1 MTFESILLSNLRT
14 NKWQILHHPKFP
26 IVVLALS
33 MFVTIIAWSVSSSMV
48 QKNIEERFI
57 RHTDDLA
64 AAIESRLLTYETT
77 LRGGAGLF
85 KSAGY
90 VNREQWRTYVRSLNI
105 QQTMPGIQGIGFTQM
120 LSSSQIDRHILDV
133 RASGFTK
140 YNIRPSGKR
149 DPTSSIVYL
158 EPFDWRN
165 QRAFGYDMYS
175 EPVRR
180 EAMIKAMETAQPAMS
195 GRVNLVQETDEA
207 KQHGFLVY
215 VPVYRSNMPI
225 NTMAE
230 RRAAIHGF
238 VYSPFR
244 VGDLMAGIAG
254 SKREGI
260 HFELYD
266 GDSES
271 DAAFLYQSISP
282 ALLPVADEEP
292 HLINRKI
299 PITVVGRQWL
309 VSAHVT
315 ESYGKTGE
323 ITVPTIVA
331 VVGLIINLMLFLT
344 FYALR
349 RQQRQLE
356 QRNASI
362 AILSLAVEQSPH
374 SIVITDLDGTV
385 SYVNPAFS
393 KTTGYAPEE
402 IVGNNQR
409 ILQSGKTPESTYA
422 ELWDTVRRGERW
434 QGRFINRRK
443 DGSDYIDQTIIAP
456 IRSEPDSRISHYL
469 AIKEDISQQELTS
482 QKLTNTE
489 ERLRLALQ
497 ATREVIWD
505 WNLLTDQQTWNETGA
520 EIFGWQDIV
529 SEPQSAAWWIERVH
543 PDDRERLA
551 TEFHR
556 VIEDSSLDSWQDE
569 YRFRRSDDTYAQVLD
584 RGLVV
589 RDLNGKPVRM
599 VGSML
604 DISELTRA
612 RQLLEIQ
619 QTHLEHIVAERTA
632 ELKSSEQRIKLIL
645 ASTADGIIGTDRIG
659 VINFVNPAAE
669 NLLGYPNGALI
680 GLSIMHTILH
690 RHAGELCEDTPNQS
704 LHHGE
709 NNFSNIEETFW
720 RADGEALPVEYS
732 YRTIIECGEEL
743 GFVFG
748 FTDIRTRKAAELAR
762 KKALTEAERLAHIK
776 SEFLANMSHEI
787 RTPLNAVIASAMLME
802 NDTVKPK
809 QRERLTRIIDSSQHL
824 LRLISDILDFS
835 KIDAGRIEIETT
847 DFKLRSVF
855 DLVAS
860 QSVEIATRKGIEW
873 RTSIDPKLPVSLLGD
888 SMRLGQI
895 LLNFSSNAL
904 KFTERGHVTLNAR
917 LLEEGA
923 DNLLVRFE
931 VLDSGRGFDTT
942 RTDTLFEA
950 FMQEDSSTTREFG
963 GTGLGLAISK
973 KITELMRGRIG
984 AESKP
989 DSGST
994 FWVEIP
1000 FKRSVKS
1007 NFPDTTQSSLNGKR
1021 AIILGRDE
1029 VRAGGIQAQLSRL
1042 KIGAQHASTVAEL
1055 VTRVETACR
1064 VKLPYDVLLCVGEK
1078 DEIAAICEPEFQK
1091 RLHNLTQQT
1100 PLRCIAMAAQADRQ
1114 FLDSPLKRG
1123 CFDALLPLELSD
1135 PEVERLLNKLLA
1147 SAPDS
1152 GVQAVS
1158 PAVGSTFDLRSFGK
1172 CRILLA
1178 EDNPINQ
1185 AVALDMLDSFGLTAD
1200 IAHNGQEALILAEN
1214 RPYHLILMDMQMP
1227 VMGGLEATR
1236 EIRRLPGY
1244 EAVPII
1250 ALTANA
1256 FESDRQACLAV
1267 GMSDFLGKPVVP
1279 DSLQRTLRQ
1288 WLNESTVQSPNEAME
1303 LDQTL
1308 ANSCGIAD
1316 ADLPEIPGVNLKM
1329 GLEQMSGKR
1338 STLLRL
1344 LGKLIETHGQDVE
1357 TIRNKLA
1364 AGDLEG
1370 ICRVAHSLK
1379 GSAGMLGA
1387 EAIAASAS
1395 GIEKIVHESHSFDEI
1410 ETQLS
1415 ELDRHFNSI
1424 QNALKVISR

>member
-1 MTFESILLSNLRT
+1 MTTESNWRSHFRT
-14 NKWQILHHPKFP
+14 NQWQILRHPKFP
-26 IVVLALS
+26 MVVLALS
-33 MFVTIIAWSVSSSMV
+33 MLVTVTAWGVSKSMV

-64 AAIESRLLTYETT
+64 GAIEARLLTYETA
-77 LRGGAGLF
+77 LRGGSGIFKIAG
-85 KSAGY
+85 KIS
-90 VNREQWRTYVRSLNI
+90 REQWRIYVDSLHI
-105 QQTMPGIQGIGFTQM
+105 QQDLPGIQGIGFSVM
-120 LSSSQIDRHILDV
+120 LSPEKIDNHIREV
-133 RASGFTK
+133 RAGGFPE
-140 YNIRPSGKR
+140 YAIRPHGKR
-149 DPTSSIVYL
+149 DPTSSIIYL

-180 EAMIKAMETAQPAMS
+180 AAMTQAMETAQPAMS

-207 KQHGFLVY
+207 QQHGFLVY
-215 VPVYRSNMPI
+215 APVYRSNMPI
-225 NTMAE
+225 NTVAE

-244 VGDLMAGIAG
+244 LGDLMAGIAG
-254 SKREGI
+254 SQRQGI

-266 GDSES
+266 GDTES
-271 DAAFLYQSISP
+271 DATFLYQSISA
-282 ALLPVADEEP
+282 ALHRVEDEEP
-292 HLINRKI
+292 HLYNRKL
-299 PITVVGRQWL
+299 PINVVGRNWL

-349 RQQRQLE
+349 RQQRQME
-356 QRNASI
+356 QSNTAI
-362 AILSLAVEQSPH
+362 AKLSLAVEQNPH
-374 SIVITDLDGTV
+374 SIVITDLNGTV

-393 KTTGYAPEE
+393 KTTGYTPDE
-402 IVGNNQR
+402 IIGKNQR
-409 ILQSGKTPESTYA
+409 ILQSGDTPESTYI
-422 ELWDTVRRGERW
+422 ELWDSLRRGERW

-456 IRSEPDSRISHYL
+456 ICSGPDGRITHYL
-469 AIKEDISQQELTS
+469 AIKEDISQQELTTR
-482 QKLTNTE
+482 KLSDTE

-505 WNLLTDQQTWNETGA
+505 LNVVTDQQIWNETGK
-520 EIFGWQDIV
+520 EVFGWQDIV
-529 SEPQSAAWWIERVH
+529 SEPQPAAWWIERVH
-543 PDDRERLA
+543 PDDRDRLA
-551 TEFHR
+551 SEFHR
-556 VIEDSSLDSWQDE
+556 VIEDTSLNSWQDE
-569 YRFRRSDDTYAQVLD
+569 YRFQRSDGTYAQVLD

-589 RDLNGKPVRM
+589 RDQNGKPVRM

-612 RQLLEIQ
+612 RRLLEIQ
-619 QTHLEHIVAERTA
+619 QAHLEHIVAERTA

-669 NLLGYPNGALI
+669 DLLSYPAGALI
-680 GLSIMHTILH
+680 GLSINHTILH
-690 RHAGELCEDTPNQS
+690 RHAGESFDDSLNQS
-704 LHHGE
+704 ILHGQ
-709 NNFSNIEETFW
+709 NNVSNVEDTFW

-732 YRTIIECGEEL
+732 CRTIIEGGKEL

-748 FTDIRTRKAAELAR
+748 FTDISTRMAADLER
-762 KKALTEAERLAHIK
+762 KKALTAAERLAHIK

-802 NDTVKPK
+802 SNEVKPK
-809 QRERLTRIIDSSQHL
+809 QRERLARIIDSSQHL
-824 LRLISDILDFS
+824 LRLINDILDFS
-835 KIDAGRIEIETT
+835 KIDAGRIEIEST
-847 DFKLRSVF
+847 DFKLCSVI

-860 QSVEIATRKGIEW
+860 QSVEIAARKGIEW
-873 RTSIDPKLPVSLLGD
+873 RSSIDPKLPVFLQGD
-888 SMRLGQI
+888 PMRLGQI

-904 KFTERGHVTLNAR
+904 KFTERGHATLQAR
-917 LLEEGA
+917 LLEEAA
-923 DNLLVRFE
+923 DSLLVRFE
-931 VLDSGRGFDTT
+931 VLDSGRGFDPTQA
-942 RTDTLFEA
+942 DSLFEA
-950 FMQEDSSTTREFG
+950 FTQEDSSTTRQFG

-973 KITELMRGRIG
+973 KITELMGGRIG
-984 AESKP
+984 AESQP
-989 DSGST
+989 DAGST

-1000 FKRSVKS
+1000 FKRSVK
-1007 NFPDTTQSSLNGKR
+1007 NNLPDTTRASLNGKR
-1021 AIILGRDE
+1021 AITLGSDE
-1029 VRAGGIQAQLSRL
+1029 ASSIGIEEQLSRL
-1042 KIGAQHASTVAEL
+1042 KICVQRTSTAAEL
-1055 VTRVETACR
+1055 ETLVETAHR
-1064 VKLPYDVLLCVGEK
+1064 VKQPYDVVFCIEKRGE
-1078 DEIAAICEPEFQK
+1078 ITAFCEPEFQK
-1091 RLHNLTQQT
+1091 RLRYTAQQP
-1100 PLRCIAMAAQADRQ
+1100 PLRCVVMAALADRY
-1114 FLDSPLKRG
+1114 LVDGPLECG
-1123 CFDALLPLELSD
+1123 FVDALLPLEPSD
-1135 PEVERLLNKLLA
+1135 LEVEQLLNKLLA

-1158 PAVGSTFDLRSFGK
+1158 PELRSTQDLRSFGK
-1172 CRILLA
+1172 CRLLLA
-1178 EDNPINQ
+1178 EDNPTNQ

-1214 RPYHLILMDMQMP
+1214 RPYDLILMDMQMP

-1250 ALTANA
+1250 ALSANA

-1279 DSLQRTLRQ
+1279 DSLQRTLLK
-1288 WLNESTVQSPNEAME
+1288 WLAESPLKSPTETPEKEWTPA
-1303 LDQTL
+1303 
-1308 ANSCGIAD
+1308 SSSGIAD
-1316 ADLPEIPGVNLKM
+1316 ADLPDIPGVNLKM
-1329 GLEQMSGKR
+1329 GLAQISGKR
-1338 STLLRL
+1338 TTFLRL

-1370 ICRVAHSLK
+1370 ACRLAHSLK

-1387 EAIAASAS
+1387 EAISASAS
-1395 GIEKIVHESHSFDEI
+1395 MIEMTVHEGHSSEEI

-1424 QNALKVISR
+1424 QNALKAI